1 MLTCRLVSCS
11 LVIPHHVHL
20 ASCIMLV
27 RHPVSLSL
35 SLCVMLVHGQNLEDS
50 TEMKDHDVYD
60 VCLTRDEIQ
69 ECVDTVNTVVNREIA
84 MAKCEWGEGVRGVG
98 GV

>member
-1 MLTCRLVSCS
+1 M
-11 LVIPHHVHL
+11 
-20 ASCIMLV
+20 
-27 RHPVSLSL
+27 
-35 SLCVMLVHGQNLEDS
+35 
-50 TEMKDHDVYD
+50 EMKDHDVYD

>member
-1 MLTCRLVSCS
+1 
-11 LVIPHHVHL
+11 
-20 ASCIMLV
+20 
-27 RHPVSLSL
+27 
-35 SLCVMLVHGQNLEDS
+35 MLVHGQNLEDS

-84 MAKCEWGEGVRGVG
+84 MAKCEWGEGVWGVSG
-98 GV
+98 CGWSVSGCGMSEWAWVECEWGAG